1 MPSDTL
7 EVAEVR
13 SRIPGIRDHHADVVA
28 HDVGAVDPQ
37 LSVTTGRF
45 TVEILEFQ
53 QRGDNYADRRERK
66 YDEVDYRQRETLD

>member
-1 MPSDTL
+1 ML
-7 EVAEVR
+7 VR
-13 SRIPGIRDHHADVVA
+13 SSFELEQLAARADCPA
-28 HDVGAVDPQ
+28 ILPQ
-37 LSVTTGRF
+37 LSATTGRF

>member
-1 MPSDTL
+1 MVETPQVQAAQATRWL
-7 EVAEVR
+7 RHRRVT
-13 SRIPGIRDHHADVVA
+13 
-28 HDVGAVDPQ
+28 DPQ

-53 QRGDNYADRRERK
+53 QRGDDYADRRERK